1 MSKQT
6 FVMTP
11 KNYPRPLEVFGE
23 HAAVVKKVYPG
34 MAGDFNPCNGCS
46 GSVGNH
52 GRTGLRPR
60 LPWEQKAALGVKG
73 CLGSRFVAI
82 DPVKSDQSSRIAVLG
97 APNDLGASQRGS
109 LMGPAALRTAGLLTL
124 LEGLGFDVTDHGD
137 LSIAGMADLA
147 DVPPEKANHYR
158 EIQRWTRVLSM
169 RGYEIARSGAVPI
182 FLGGDH
188 SLSMG
193 SVNAMARHWQEI
205 GRELFVLWLDA
216 HADYN
221 TPTTTLTANMH
232 GMAASF
238 LCGENGLDGLLG
250 DEPRASITPDR
261 LKLFGTRSIDKLEK
275 DLLRARSVSIAGMRE
290 IDEFGV
296 GVPMRRFIE
305 KVRARDGVLH
315 VSFDV
320 DFLDPDVAPGVGT
333 TVPGGATYH
342 EAHLVME
349 MLHDS
354 GLVGSVDIVE
364 LNPFLDERGRTARTV
379 VELIGSL
386 FGQQITDRGSPW
398 PSAAASTVC
407 NPRLSRSGGPSRR
420 S

>member
-1 MSKQT
+1 MMSEKDLA
-6 FVMTP
+6 
-11 KNYPRPLEVFGE
+11 R
-23 HAAVVKKVYPG
+23 
-34 MAGDFNPCNGCS
+34 S
-46 GSVGNH
+46 
-52 GRTGLRPR
+52 
-60 LPWEQKAALGVKG
+60 
-73 CLGSRFVAI
+73 
-82 DPVKSDQSSRIAVLG
+82 IAVLG
-97 APNDLGASQRGS
+97 APIDMGASQRGT

-124 LEGLGFDVTDHGD
+124 LENLGFAVTDHGD
-137 LSIAGMADLA
+137 LSIAGIADLTDA
-147 DVPPEKANHYR
+147 QPAKANHYR
-158 EIQRWTRVLSM
+158 EIQRWTRALS
-169 RGYEIARSGAVPI
+169 RCGYELARSGSIPI

-193 SVNAMARHWQEI
+193 SVNAMARHWQEA

-221 TPTTTLTANMH
+221 TPATTLTANMH

-238 LCGENGLDGLLG
+238 LCGENGLDHLLG
-250 DEPRASITPDR
+250 DEPRASIDPDR
-261 LKLFGTRSIDKLEK
+261 LELFGTRSIDRLEK
-275 DLLRARSVSIAGMRE
+275 DLLRARRVSVADMRQ

-296 GVPMRRFIE
+296 GVLIRRVID

-320 DFLDPDVAPGVGT
+320 DFLDPGVAPGVGT
-333 TVPGGATYH
+333 TVPGGATYR

-364 LNPFLDERGRTARTV
+364 LNPFLDERGRTARTA

-386 FGQQITDRGSPW
+386 FGQQITDRPT
-398 PSAAASTVC
+398 PSNAFTP
-407 NPRLSRSGGPSRR
+407 ND
-420 S
+420 